1 MTSETAT
8 IDDNQMD
15 VDVLDRINAMRSQ
28 EEKTKGCHNYFTSIV
43 DESCRKAIV
52 DWCFIVADSFDL
64 SRETVG
70 IAMSILD
77 RYLSS
82 NGKGKSAEALQSKQ
96 TFQLV
101 AITSFYMAVK
111 INEPVQLGI
120 EMLVKLC
127 RGFYTGSTIAATEQ
141 DILYSLKWRVCIS
154 TTTPMEYVR
163 HFLELLPGSMHVSHV
178 ILENAMKH
186 MDCATSDIIFSTC
199 RASTV
204 GIVCLAGAIN
214 DTLEI
219 SPSEKELLWAQLSSK
234 LDFDVASNEVRK
246 VERQLLAKSTCHE
259 PRSQSRTSL
268 PRPGVNSANKQ
279 PLSPGSVMQVW

>member
-1 MTSETAT
+1 MISESAT
-8 IDDNQMD
+8 IEDNQMD

-28 EEKTKGCHNYFTSIV
+28 EEKTKGCYNYFTSIV

-70 IAMSILD
+70 IATSILD

-82 NGKGKSAEALQSKQ
+82 DGKGKSAEALQSKQ
-96 TFQLV
+96 IFQLV

-120 EMLVKLC
+120 EMLVKVC

-141 DILYSLKWRVCIS
+141 DILYSLEWRVCIS

-163 HFLELLPGSMHVSHV
+163 HFLELLPGSVHISHV

-199 RASTV
+199 RAFAV
-204 GIVCLAGAIN
+204 GIACLAGAIN
-214 DTLEI
+214 DTSEI
-219 SPSEKELLWAQLSSK
+219 SPFEKELLWAQLSLK

-259 PRSQSRTSL
+259 PMSQSRTSL
-268 PRPGVNSANKQ
+268 PRPGVNWANKQ
-279 PLSPGSVMQVW
+279 PSSPGSVMQVG